1 MSTSEIRTRA
11 IRVSSNAPNA
21 YPSSR
26 PIAYDEAEVF
36 RLISKPIQ
44 GCPFAPRC
52 EYAQEKCMTS
62 EIALKEVAPDHFS
75 ACLRIQLRE
84 IKLAPMHLPDEVFV
98 SK

>member
-11 IRVSSNAPNA
+11 IRASSNAPNA
-21 YPSSR
+21 YPSSP
-26 PIAYDEAEVF
+26 PIGCDKAEVV

-44 GCPFAPRC
+44 SCPFAPRS
-52 EYAQEKCMTS
+52 EDAQEKCVTS

-75 ACLRIQLRE
+75 AGLRIQLRE
-84 IKLAPMHLPDEVFV
+84 IKLVAMHLPDELFA